1 MTNTGDD
8 RRHWSRVAQD
18 WVAWARTPDHD
29 AFWAYRQ
36 SLAVFV
42 GRGGGLALDVGCGEG
57 RVSRELVALGY
68 RVTATD
74 PVQAMVDA
82 AADADSAHGYV
93 VAEASRLPFADAS
106 FDLVVA
112 YNMLMDVDDLPGAV
126 REMRRVMWPAARL
139 IASVVHPFTDA
150 VADTDSYFD
159 RRRFEGVEERDG
171 LRMRFAG
178 WSQPLEAYSA
188 ALTDTGLAITALRE
202 PVPDPVDER
211 LERWTRMPLFLWLEA
226 RPSSVARTRT

>member
-36 SLAVFV
+36 SLAAFV
-42 GRGGGLALDVGCGEG
+42 GRGTGAALDVGCGEG
-57 RVSRELVALGY
+57 RVSRELVTLGY
-68 RVTATD
+68 RVTAAD
-74 PVQAMVDA
+74 PVEAMVDA
-82 AADADSAHGYV
+82 AADAHSAHSYV
-93 VAEASRLPFADAS
+93 VAEANRLPFADAS

-126 REMRRVMWPAARL
+126 REIRRVMRSAGRL
-139 IASVVHPFTDA
+139 VVSVVHPFT
-150 VADTDSYFD
+150 DTDSYFD

-178 WSQPLEAYSA
+178 WSQPLEAYAA
-188 ALTDTGLAITALRE
+188 ALTDAGLAITALRE
-202 PVPDPVDER
+202 PIPDPAYEH

>member
-36 SLAVFV
+36 SLTAFI
-42 GRGGGLALDVGCGEG
+42 GRGSGVALDVGCGEG

-68 RVTATD
+68 RVTAAD
-74 PVQAMVDA
+74 AVEAMVDA
-82 AADADSAHGYV
+82 AVDAQSAHSYV

-126 REMRRVMWPAARL
+126 REIRRVMRSAGRL
-139 IASVVHPFTDA
+139 VVSVVHPFTD
-150 VADTDSYFD
+150 TDGYFD

-171 LRMRFAG
+171 LQMRFAG
-178 WSQPLEAYSA
+178 WSQPLEAYTA
-188 ALTDTGLAITALRE
+188 ALTDAGLAITALRE
-202 PVPDPVDER
+202 PIPDPAYER
-211 LERWTRMPLFLWLEA
+211 MEQWTRMPLFLWLEA